1 MTPEEVEH
9 ALNTDL
15 FFFAEEAPLKI
26 KGKGPGEVLVWQPNI
41 GQRFLIDEAERM
53 LREIG
58 FVRILIPKARQVGIS
73 TCIELRGY
81 HKTRSNRAYQM
92 TVISHDTKATAHLFG
107 MLEFAHDNVSEELRP
122 RVGKSNVNELELVDL
137 DSKVS
142 VFTAGSENASRG
154 GTSQFFHGSE
164 VAYWKNPDA
173 IQDGALQAIGLV
185 PGTEVFL
192 ESTGNGPFGLYY
204 DKVQLAL
211 QGKGFYRVVFVPW
224 FWMDDYEVKDD
235 GSPLTE
241 EELVFCRLHFA
252 KPFPYETQPPTRARQ
267 RRKMLWRRLQIEE
280 FGAHAGGYSEEVGR
294 FKFMTKY
301 PSTVAE
307 VFQTT
312 SAGQFHADAILAARK
327 AFHITDESA
336 PLIAGVDPA
345 GDSEKS
351 DRTVITLRRGRVIED
366 VLVWK
371 KMRPMELAGICAKLI
386 DDRGID
392 MMFIDRG
399 HGEGTIDRLWELGYK
414 RKVVGIAFNETP
426 TEEDRFLN
434 KRSEMI
440 IAYSEWINS
449 KEVRIPDR
457 DDIQADLAAIPLEKT
472 TPNGLKFIAS
482 SEEIKKLLRRSC
494 DIVASGA
501 LTFAYIVRRE
511 GPPGTQRFR
520 TKTDEGT
527 GVKVKSPLRSRRLIR
542 GRD

>member
-1 MTPEEVEH
+1 MTPEQVEH

-15 FFFAEEAPLKI
+15 IFFAEEGPLLI
-26 KGKGPGEVLVWQPNI
+26 KGKRPGEVLRWKPNI
-41 GQRFLIDEAERM
+41 GQRFLLDEADKM
-53 LREIG
+53 LREVG
-58 FVRILIPKARQVGIS
+58 FVRILVPKARQVGIS

-81 HKTRSNRAYQM
+81 HKTRSSRAYSM

-107 MLEFAHDNVSEELRP
+107 MLEFAHDNVTAELRP
-122 RVGKSNVNELELVDL
+122 RVGKSNVNEMTLEDL

-154 GTSQFFHGSE
+154 GTSQFLHGSE
-164 VAYWKNPDA
+164 MAYWKNPEA

-192 ESTGNGPFGLYY
+192 ESTGNGPYGLYY
-204 DKVQLAL
+204 DMVQLAL

-224 FWMDDYEVKDD
+224 FWMDDYEVRDD
-235 GSPLTE
+235 GSPLTPE
-241 EELVFCRLHFA
+241 EIEFCRLHLSQ
-252 KPFPYETQPPTRARQ
+252 PFPYEKLPPTRERQ
-267 RRKMLWRRLQIEE
+267 RRKMLWRRIQIEQ
-280 FGAHAGGYSEEVGR
+280 FGAHAGGYSYDVGL

-327 AFHITDESA
+327 AFHITDDSA

-366 VLVWK
+366 VIVYA

-392 MMFIDRG
+392 MMFVDRG
-399 HGEGTIDRLWELGYK
+399 YGEGTIDRLWELGYK
-414 RKVVGIAFNETP
+414 RKVVGIAFNERP
-426 TEEDRFLN
+426 LEEDRYLN

-440 IAYSEWINS
+440 IAYSEWVNS

-457 DDIQADLAAIPLEKT
+457 DDIQADLAAIPLEKS

-482 SEEIKKLLRRSC
+482 SEDIKKLLRRSC

-501 LTFAYIVRRE
+501 LTFAYTVRRE
-511 GPPGTQRFR
+511 GPAGTQRFR
-520 TKTDEGT
+520 PKAESGP
-527 GVKVKSPLRSRRLIR
+527 VKSPLKSRRLM
-542 GRD
+542 GRRN